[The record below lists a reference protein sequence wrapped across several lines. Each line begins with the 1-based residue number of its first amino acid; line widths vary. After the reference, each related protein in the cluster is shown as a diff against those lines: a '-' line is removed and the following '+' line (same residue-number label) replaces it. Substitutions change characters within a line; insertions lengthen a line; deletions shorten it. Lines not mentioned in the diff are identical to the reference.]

1 MILFKKVRWKNFLS
15 TGNVFSEVDLMRSRT
30 NLIVGTNGAGKST
43 ILDALTFS
51 LFGRPFRKISKS
63 MLVNS
68 INEKDTV
75 VEIEF
80 NIGKNEYK
88 IHRGIKPNK
97 FEIYCNG
104 EQWDEDSKAVD
115 QQKNLEQNVLKMN
128 YKSFTQIVVLGSST
142 FVPFMKL
149 SIPQRREIIEDI
161 LDIQVFSI
169 MNQRLKDKVR
179 ENNEEIK
186 DLDYQ
191 VHLLEEK
198 IDLQKKYMFDMEKR
212 NKEEVDKKSEKIA
225 CLMED
230 ETMNNVEIERLTKEV
245 EELSVQM
252 KELSNSKT
260 KLKKLNKFLTKIQTK
275 LSACEKENG
284 FFKDNQVCPTC
295 TQELSEEFRELKIKE
310 GEEELSSLNTGLD
323 DLALAIKNEEERED
337 EFVKLSQDVLN
348 CNSSI
353 TQANYQITTIRKG
366 ISDLDKEIK
375 ELEGSNPDK
384 KAEFIKLEGL
394 IKDKKGLKQQ
404 LSVGKK
410 DKDTLF
416 VASQLL
422 KDNGIKTRIIKTYLP
437 AMNQL
442 INKYL
447 QSMDFYVNF
456 TLDENFEEI
465 IKSRYRDVFSY
476 DSFSEGEKARID
488 IALLLTWRSVAKL
501 KNSVDTNLLILDEI
515 FDGSL
520 DQSGASDLGWI
531 LRNFDD
537 STNVFVISHKEALND
552 KFDRTINVT
561 KDKNFSRLEE
571 TVHEVS
577 HALVG

>member
-80 NIGKNEYK
+80 SIGKNEYK

-104 EQWDEDSKAVD
+104 EQWDEDAKAVD

-275 LSACEKENG
+275 LSAAKKEHG
-284 FFKDNQVCPTC
+284 FFKDNHVCPTC
-295 TQELSEEFRELKIKE
+295 TQVLTEEFRESKIKE
-310 GEEELSSLNTGLD
+310 GEDELNNLNAGLD
-323 DLALAIKNEEERED
+323 DLAVAIKKEEERED
-337 EFVKLSQDVLN
+337 EFTKLSQDVLS

-394 IKDKKGLKQQ
+394 IKDKKELKTQ

-465 IKSRYRDVFSY
+465 IKSRYRDVFTY

-537 STNVFVISHKEALND
+537 STNVFVISHKELLSD
-552 KFDRTINVT
+552 KFDRTITAEKV
-561 KDKNFSRLEE
+561 KNYSTISE
-571 TVHEVS
+571 TVHEVTHS
-577 HALVG
+577 LVG

>member
-80 NIGKNEYK
+80 SIGKNDYK
-88 IHRGIKPNK
+88 IHRSIKPNK

-128 YKSFTQIVVLGSST
+128 FKSFTQIVVLGSST

-537 STNVFVISHKEALND
+537 STNVFVISHKELLSD
-552 KFDRTINVT
+552 KFDRTITAEKV
-561 KDKNFSRLEE
+561 KNYSTISE
-571 TVHEVS
+571 TVHEVTHS
-577 HALVG
+577 LVG